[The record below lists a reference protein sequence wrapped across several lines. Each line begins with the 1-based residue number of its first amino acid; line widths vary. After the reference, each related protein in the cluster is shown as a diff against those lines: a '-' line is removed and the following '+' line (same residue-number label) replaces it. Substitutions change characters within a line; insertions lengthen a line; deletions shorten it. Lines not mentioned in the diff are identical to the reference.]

1 MLAAFGRYYWRM
13 RRGYSLAEL
22 AVVLAVLGVVTA
34 VTLPRLWGW
43 LDWVAVDR
51 AAVEVST
58 ALAVAR
64 SAAVFDGSRS
74 RLLIA
79 ADSLRI
85 DRRAGG
91 SGGPQ
96 TAWQPYARWP
106 GPAQHG
112 VALEVSNPEVVFMPS
127 GIAWGL
133 SNTRVV
139 LRRGPHVA
147 TITVSRVG
155 RVKRW

>member
-1 MLAAFGRYYWRM
+1 VLAAFGRYYWRM

-85 DRRAGG
+85 DRRAGRAEM
-91 SGGPQ
+91 
-96 TAWQPYARWP
+96 AWQPYARWP

-139 LRRGPHVA
+139 LRRGSHEA

>member
-1 MLAAFGRYYWRM
+1 M

-58 ALAVAR
+58 ALADAR
-64 SAAVFDGSRS
+64 SAAVFDASRS
-74 RLLIA
+74 RLVIS

-85 DRRAGG
+85 DRRAGRAEIG
-91 SGGPQ
+91 R
-96 TAWQPYARWP
+96 QPYARSQ

-112 VALEVSNPEVVFMPS
+112 
-127 GIAWGL
+127 
-133 SNTRVV
+133 
-139 LRRGPHVA
+139 
-147 TITVSRVG
+147 
-155 RVKRW
+155 